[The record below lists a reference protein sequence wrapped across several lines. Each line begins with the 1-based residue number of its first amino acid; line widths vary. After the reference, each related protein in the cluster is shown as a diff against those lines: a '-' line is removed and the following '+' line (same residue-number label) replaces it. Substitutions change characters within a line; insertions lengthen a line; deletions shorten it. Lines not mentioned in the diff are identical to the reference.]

1 MGRLRLAKRIRDL
14 NKMILYFSCSKL
26 KNSVNAVYIKGLV
39 KNGKKIEAHEIKSF
53 KDFISVACLV
63 SSGGYEFIM
72 VGYDSP
78 QLVTFCRL
86 FTRKKIIYNA
96 LCSVYERLIIA
107 RYLHQK
113 FSLYAVYYWLLDF
126 FAVSSANLV
135 MLETNA
141 QIDYF
146 VKVFKFT
153 KNKFIRAWTGTDED
167 NFFYD
172 ASVDKFP
179 TFTVLFRGALVPEA
193 GAEYVV
199 KTAKILESEDVKFLM
214 LSGGLLLNKIN
225 KLVKELNP
233 SNLELR
239 SDLLSEEELRTLMQ
253 KCHLSLGQL
262 SYHSRLKRTVPHK
275 AYESLALKLPYLTAS
290 NRGVLELLRDGKTCI
305 TCKPAD
311 SRSLAEKVLW
321 ANNHQRE
328 LEQIAENGHRLY
340 TENLTP
346 KFLAN
351 RLLLAIKS
359 L

>member
-1 MGRLRLAKRIRDL
+1 
-14 NKMILYFSCSKL
+14 MILYLSYSKL

-39 KNGKKIEAHEIKSF
+39 KNGKKIEAYEIKSL
-53 KDFISVACLV
+53 KDFILAARLAFG
-63 SSGGYEFIM
+63 GGYEFII

-96 LCSVYERLIIA
+96 LCSVYERLIVA
-107 RYLHQK
+107 RGLHPK
-113 FSLYAVYYWLLDF
+113 FSLHATYYWLLDF

-146 VKVFKFT
+146 AKLFKFT
-153 KNKFIRAWTGTDED
+153 KSKFIRAWTGTDED

-172 ASVDKFP
+172 ASVNKFS

-193 GAEYVV
+193 GTEYVV
-199 KTAKILESEDVKFLM
+199 KTAKILESEDVKFIM

-225 KLVKELNP
+225 KLIEELNP
-233 SNLELR
+233 NNLELR
-239 SDLLSEEELRTLMQ
+239 SDLLSAEELRILMQ

-262 SYHSRLKRTVPHK
+262 SDHLRLERTVPHK

-290 NRGVLELLRDGKTCI
+290 NRGVLELLRDGETCI
-305 TCKPAD
+305 TCKPVD
-311 SRSLAEKVLW
+311 SKSLAEKVLW

-328 LEQIAENGHRLY
+328 LEQIAENGYRLY

-346 KFLAN
+346 QVLAN